1 MGLLL
6 LTGRPAMQKRLG
18 SSIILETKQAA
29 ATRKNSAAQRV
40 CFRCVAMPR
49 NESQQFRPA
58 GTRVALPGANYR
70 SSQSE
75 SSVQD
80 FFRRLRK
87 REKCVL
93 LIFAKRK
100 TVRKILVKLQ
110 PEQCRG

>member
-1 MGLLL
+1 
-6 LTGRPAMQKRLG
+6 MQKRLG

-58 GTRVALPGANYR
+58 GTRVALPGANCR

-93 LIFAKRK
+93 QIFAKKK
-100 TVRKILVKLQ
+100 TVRKSSCKASTGTMPRLTNLKNIT
-110 PEQCRG
+110 